1 MLISY
6 LYFYLKFHRKSL
18 HRLLLCLHLTSAVS
32 LLLPYIVGRP
42 WINWQLEFCYPFG
55 GWSGWCSGSN
65 SLKKKD
71 IKMPFILFALLNA
84 ASFGLHSIKSFSAL
98 IFYADKKNVYIH
110 ITNFLEILLHNVDAN
125 KHESVFWDLER
136 WKIMFWKTKIMLE
149 KFVVQ
154 ENKSID

>member
-98 IFYADKKNVYIH
+98 IFYADKKKMYIYTLQISLKYCY
-110 ITNFLEILLHNVDAN
+110 ITLMLTNMNQYFET
-125 KHESVFWDLER
+125 
-136 WKIMFWKTKIMLE
+136 WKDE
-149 KFVVQ
+149 KSCSGRQ
-154 ENKSID
+154 K